1 MFWLLKFFIKTIIRL
16 KVIAISVAAGM
27 AIAYGLQLRE
37 QSRTWGV
44 ASGDADLGLPGDDL
58 VSEPDYVDTRSLGID
73 AAAGDVWPWIA
84 QLGYGRGGWYS
95 YAPLDRPWSPGGGSP
110 GKSADSILPEYQ
122 DLSVGDIV
130 PAHRSGGFEAKVV
143 EAGKALVL
151 YLDDTMVREQLQE
164 SIAEHAEG
172 DEEASEAASQMD
184 KMPAFRL
191 SWAFVLEPE
200 GSGSSR
206 LTERFRMHIDLTD
219 QQRMGLPFM
228 GLGVFALMRSQMLGI
243 KQRVETS
250 GESLAA

>member
-16 KVIAISVAAGM
+16 QIIAVSVAAGM

-37 QSRTWGV
+37 QSRSWGV
-44 ASGDADLGLPGDDL
+44 ASGDAANELAGDDL
-58 VSEPDYVDTRSLGID
+58 VADPDHVDTRSLSID

-95 YAPLDRPWSPGGGSP
+95 YAPIDRPWSPGGGSP
-110 GKSADSILPEYQ
+110 GSSADSILPEYQ
-122 DLSVGDIV
+122 DLDVGDIV
-130 PAHRSGGFEAKVV
+130 PTHRSGGFEAKVV
-143 EAGKALVL
+143 EADEALVL
-151 YLDDTMVREQLQE
+151 YLDDTMVREQLQQ
-164 SIAEHAEG
+164 SVAEHAEG
-172 DEEASEAASQMD
+172 DEETSEAVSRMEN
-184 KMPAFRL
+184 MPAFRL
-191 SWAFVLEPE
+191 SWAFILEPE
-200 GSGSSR
+200 GGGSTR
-206 LTERFRMHIDLTD
+206 LIERFRVHMDLTD